1 MRAAIRSV
9 EFDPEPGSLP
19 AEPDA
24 FAFVARL
31 YVGPSDGPDE
41 ESFDLT
47 VCSPE
52 WLAAQSRNESFIDG
66 RHHVIINADQF
77 DQRRLQ
83 RWLEQRVMSVEAATW
98 PEVGERLARLG
109 YWEFEDYRE

>member
-1 MRAAIRSV
+1 
-9 EFDPEPGSLP
+9 LP

-24 FAFVARL
+24 FAFVVRL
-31 YVGPSDGPDE
+31 YVGPSDGPGE

-52 WLAAQSRNESFIDG
+52 WLATQSRDEGFIDG
-66 RHHVIINADQF
+66 RHHVIINVDQF
-77 DQRRLQ
+77 DQRHLQ
-83 RWLEQRVMSVEAATW
+83 RWLEQRVTSVEATTW